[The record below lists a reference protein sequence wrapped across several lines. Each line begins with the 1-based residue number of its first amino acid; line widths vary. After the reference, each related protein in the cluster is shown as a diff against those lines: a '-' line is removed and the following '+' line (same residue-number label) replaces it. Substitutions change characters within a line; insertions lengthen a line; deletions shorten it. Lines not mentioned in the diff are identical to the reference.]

1 MKSFAEL
8 HTLWYLCLRER
19 NTFAT
24 VKEERKRW
32 NIHKRMTQMDVGRAD
47 KAVRRCAVL
56 RASSHPQISRAL
68 PLDGVHCG
76 AHANC
81 RPERPWHESSTSCK
95 NVGSV

>member
-47 KAVRRCAVL
+47 KAVRRCAVFRSPL
-56 RASSHPQISRAL
+56 HSLTTRAL
-68 PLDGVHCG
+68 TLYGVHCG
-76 AHANC
+76 A
-81 RPERPWHESSTSCK
+81 
-95 NVGSV
+95 

>member
-47 KAVRRCAVL
+47 KAVRRCAVFRSSLQPPNHSRTCLVWGLL
-56 RASSHPQISRAL
+56 R
-68 PLDGVHCG
+68 C
-76 AHANC
+76 
-81 RPERPWHESSTSCK
+81 TS
-95 NVGSV
+95 